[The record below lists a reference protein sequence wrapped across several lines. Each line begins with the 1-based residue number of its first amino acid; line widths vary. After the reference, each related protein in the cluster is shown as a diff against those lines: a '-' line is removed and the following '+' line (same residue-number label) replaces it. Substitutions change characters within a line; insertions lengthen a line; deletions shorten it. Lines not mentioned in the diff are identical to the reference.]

1 MRTRNKAILIRL
13 NNEELLN
20 LKTLVDASGWSQEA
34 YLRALVVGVVPATR
48 PPPEYLQMAAELR
61 SIGVN
66 LNQIAQKA
74 HVLGVIDVQR
84 YDTEARKLAATLTAI
99 TEAVK
104 APRKR

>member
-34 YLRALVVGVVPATR
+34 YLRALVAGVVPATR
-48 PPPEYLQMAAELR
+48 PPPEYFQMARELR
-61 SIGVN
+61 AIGVN

-84 YDTEARKLAATLTAI
+84 YDTEARCNAFCHY
-99 TEAVK
+99 
-104 APRKR
+104 